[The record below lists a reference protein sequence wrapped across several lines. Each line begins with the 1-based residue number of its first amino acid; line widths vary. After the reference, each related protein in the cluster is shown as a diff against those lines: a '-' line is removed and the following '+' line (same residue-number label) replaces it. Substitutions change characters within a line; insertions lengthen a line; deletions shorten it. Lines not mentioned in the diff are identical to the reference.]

1 MLLGPLP
8 TALLP
13 LHPLNTGPNMSKT
26 TRNAIFFV
34 AAYAMLHWASA
45 QSVALSGVLG
55 SKALL
60 VVDGSAPK
68 ALAAGES
75 HLGVKLLSV
84 VGEQASIEIKGQRST
99 LRVGD
104 APVSVGAKRDSTSSN
119 KITLPLGQGGH
130 FFAQGTVNG
139 KSMQFLVDTGAT
151 TVALGESDAQ
161 RMGIEYK
168 KGRPVRMST
177 ANGMAQGWL
186 IKLNSLRIGDV
197 EVYEV
202 DAIVGPNMP
211 YALLGNSFLSRFSMN
226 RTSDLM
232 VLERRY

>member
-1 MLLGPLP
+1 MHKKAGKLL
-8 TALLP
+8 
-13 LHPLNTGPNMSKT
+13 
-26 TRNAIFFV
+26 RNATFLV
-34 AAYAMLHWASA
+34 AAYALPHWASA

-55 SKALL
+55 RKALL
-60 VVDGSAPK
+60 VVNGSAPK
-68 ALAAGES
+68 AVAAGDS
-75 HLGVKLLSV
+75 HLGVKVLSV
-84 VGEQASIEIKGQRST
+84 NGEQAVLDIKGQRST

-104 APVSVGAKRDSTSSN
+104 APVSVGAKRDTTSSN
-119 KITLPLGQGGH
+119 KIVLPLGQGGH
-130 FFAQGTVNG
+130 FFAQGMVNG

-161 RMGIEYK
+161 RMGLDYRQ
-168 KGRPVRMST
+168 GRPVRMNT
-177 ANGMAQGWL
+177 ANGTAQGWF

-197 EVYEV
+197 EVFEV